1 MMINKTDVTVVI
13 LAGGKS
19 ERMNGAD
26 KGLLRINDEYIIK
39 KLYSLSKKF
48 SEKVYIN
55 ANRNIYQYT
64 KMGFTVWKD
73 VMQGYQGP
81 LAGMY
86 SSLKNINTKYLLTLP
101 CDGPLV
107 NETYF
112 ERMLA
117 ESMNNNIELRSAHNG
132 ERIQPVYSL
141 ISKELL
147 PSLKDFL
154 DTGQRKIDKWF
165 ELCNLELVDFSDDKS
180 IFININREEDL
191 IEYKDM
197 VNKILENNGQ

>member
-1 MMINKTDVTVVI
+1 
-13 LAGGKS
+13 
-19 ERMNGAD
+19 
-26 KGLLRINDEYIIK
+26 
-39 KLYSLSKKF
+39 
-48 SEKVYIN
+48 
-55 ANRNIYQYT
+55 
-64 KMGFTVWKD
+64 
-73 VMQGYQGP
+73 
-81 LAGMY
+81 
-86 SSLKNINTKYLLTLP
+86 
-101 CDGPLV
+101 
-107 NETYF
+107 
-112 ERMLA
+112 MLA

-141 ISKELL
+141 ISRKLL